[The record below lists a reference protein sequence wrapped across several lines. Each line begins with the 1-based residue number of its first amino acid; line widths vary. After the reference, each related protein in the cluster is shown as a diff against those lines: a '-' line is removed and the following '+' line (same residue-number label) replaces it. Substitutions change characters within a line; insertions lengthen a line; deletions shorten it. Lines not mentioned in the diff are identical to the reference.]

1 LPPTSGSTPT
11 PTALSTRIIAEIDVP
26 IIPHSSSV
34 IIAVLPQST
43 SGILLILTQVSA
55 NSNFSVPVSRS
66 YDGYEWEKLHP
77 LLLPV
82 DCSIQPNCFIEIP
95 SYTGTDNLY
104 YIIQEY
110 IPQGKSNEQRF
121 AKLLLQ
127 GTYGPTLE
135 SLQDAISLGSATAW
149 VADQINTSPTLL
161 REHYRRRTN
170 AYIKTDLHHHA
181 TRLACESGSRWNRH
195 AFNRWRDVGKTIK
208 EVSTGFG
215 SFYLKVDGIAR
226 TEVSQRP
233 SVTFNIPGTSYV
245 ICRKDPVVMSD
256 FYYHTPTGDY
266 GSLFVSTTADGCNM
280 PISSES

>member
-1 LPPTSGSTPT
+1 
-11 PTALSTRIIAEIDVP
+11 
-26 IIPHSSSV
+26 
-34 IIAVLPQST
+34 
-43 SGILLILTQVSA
+43 LTQVSA
-55 NSNFSVPVSRS
+55 DSNFSVPVSRS

-82 DCSIQPNCFIEIP
+82 DCSIPTNCFIEIP
-95 SYTGTDNLY
+95 PYAGITNVH

-110 IPQGKSNEQRF
+110 IPRAASNEQLF

-149 VADQINTSPTLL
+149 VTDQINTSPTL
-161 REHYRRRTN
+161 RCEHYCRRSN
-170 AYIKTDLHHHA
+170 GYIKTDLHHHA

-195 AFNRWRDVGKTIK
+195 AFSRWRDVGKTIQ

-233 SVTFNIPGTSYV
+233 SV
-245 ICRKDPVVMSD
+245 
-256 FYYHTPTGDY
+256 
-266 GSLFVSTTADGCNM
+266 LF
-280 PISSES
+280 I